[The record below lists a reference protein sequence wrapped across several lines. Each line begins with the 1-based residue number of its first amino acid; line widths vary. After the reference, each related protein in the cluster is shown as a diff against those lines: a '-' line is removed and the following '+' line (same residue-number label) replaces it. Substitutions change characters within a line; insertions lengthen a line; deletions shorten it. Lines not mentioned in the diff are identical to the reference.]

1 MYNKEEIPETPFMKI
16 KCGLKLSLINLF
28 SIQFI
33 FYTLALVFIEL
44 SSHFQ
49 LSSKYG
55 FTNPRELS
63 AFAFDMWFI
72 AFIFSACL
80 FVGVF
85 INKIKRIPLY
95 FLLLPSLGLWG
106 LVAHSYIVGS
116 LMLFI
121 MLWYFHH
128 SDIGIKMRMRD
139 IFTFGAP
146 ESVPIFIQA

>member
-95 FLLLPSLGLWG
+95 FLLSYPATLIFFALIRDVFLYQIIIFSLASCF
-106 LVAHSYIVGS
+106 LVLKVNYQRFRNIEFSNA
-116 LMLFI
+116 
-121 MLWYFHH
+121 
-128 SDIGIKMRMRD
+128 
-139 IFTFGAP
+139 
-146 ESVPIFIQA
+146 